1 MSLIDKILKRGS
13 KSEIKKEIKLQKG
26 VNTVQSIIE
35 ETESHEEAAHKA
47 VNAAIEEIQSHP
59 EMPVGEFIKRL
70 QKNTDLSDVD
80 LVKIIKQLPY
90 VKSEEETIEAVEAT
104 DLSSQKIAEIIEDA
118 PIRPD
123 IAQKIV
129 EQIPDEDIQKEQQ
142 AKIEKELEEQRK
154 QTILKKKNEILN
166 KLSEIYNKCDEI
178 EAPKLVDQINSLNI
192 EDRTQEI
199 EKKILDV
206 VAKRVAL
213 DCMKYGDPRL
223 KTLTKI
229 IPATEM
235 FEADLPFLAQKEYK
249 TIKSD
254 YDEQGK
260 EYIEYGPKTKELVKK
275 LLIDIIAQ
283 KSAETYDEIGDFNIP
298 QTERFQ
304 NLSNDDVQSFVDTVQ
319 TYSEEIDKVDS
330 DRLESQL
337 KGESVTGVQD
347 INSMLEKMKPRDKE
361 IAIQNIVELLRNS
374 NKQENKIDKGIEE
387 IKSKIKSLP
396 TSMQSN
402 TVQIILNVLDEQREA
417 MDMWKKH
424 KKKAQISTGEVPHDD
439 KKENDR

>member
-118 PIRPD
+118 PIGPD
-123 IAQKIV
+123 VAQKIV

-178 EAPKLVDQINSLNI
+178 EAPKLVDQINALNI

-347 INSMLEKMKPRDKE
+347 INLMLEKMKPRDKE

-396 TSMQSN
+396 TSVQPN

-424 KKKAQISTGEVPHDD
+424 KKKAQMSTSEVHHDD